1 MKVDT
6 IVQLKTQR
14 TQPLTLPL
22 PLSIQWME
30 GQRQVMSPL
39 VENWG
44 LNLIARVIWLII
56 KELQGQEDQK
66 EHGIDRVMHE

>member
-1 MKVDT
+1 MDGRAEASDVPSS
-6 IVQLKTQR
+6 QELG
-14 TQPLTLPL
+14 P
-22 PLSIQWME
+22 
-30 GQRQVMSPL
+30 
-39 VENWG
+39 